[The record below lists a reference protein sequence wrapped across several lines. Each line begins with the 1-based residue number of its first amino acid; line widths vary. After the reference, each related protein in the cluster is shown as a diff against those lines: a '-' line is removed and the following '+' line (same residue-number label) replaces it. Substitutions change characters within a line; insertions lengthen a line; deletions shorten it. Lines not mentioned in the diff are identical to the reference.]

1 MITIRSKL
9 VVLFTKLT
17 SGAFEVGLTNAG
29 SVSDYFVHT
38 LAKIENARLRR
49 LNSRQSVQNIA
60 MAGIS
65 KYGV

>member
-17 SGAFEVGLTNAG
+17 SGAFKVGLTNAG
-29 SVSDYFVHT
+29 SVSDYFVQT

-49 LNSRQSVQNIA
+49 LNTRQSVKNIA